1 MDRLPFRDHGEEAW
15 KHASHVSGFQV
26 GKTGGSKNAPDKS
39 HKESWEKGYDRAI
52 LLKSLETSQIEKVKE

>member
-52 LLKSLETSQIEKVKE
+52 LLKRLEEENFDDQKD